1 MAASREKWVP
11 ERGETIW
18 INFDPQA
25 GREMKSEH
33 PMLVLSTRA
42 FNEKTGLVMGL
53 PMTHSDM
60 NATNPFA
67 LDFLGPKNEKCYV
80 LTHMVST
87 MDWRARDARPFAAGK
102 VSVKVFADAC
112 EGLQSI
118 LQL

>member
-1 MAASREKWVP
+1 MGALRAQWAP

-18 INFDPQA
+18 IDFDPEA
-25 GREMKSEH
+25 GKEMKSEH

-53 PMTHSDM
+53 PMTHSEM

-67 LDFLGPKNEKCYV
+67 LDFLGPKKEKCYV

-87 MDWRARDARPFAAGK
+87 MGWRARGARVYPAGT
-102 VSVKVFADAC
+102 VSAKVFADAC

>member
-1 MAASREKWVP
+1 MGALQGTWAP
-11 ERGETIW
+11 ERGDTIW
-18 INFDPQA
+18 IDVDPQA

-53 PMTHSDM
+53 PMTHSEM
-60 NATNPFA
+60 NASNPFA
-67 LDFLGPKNEKCYV
+67 VDFLGPKKEKCYV
-80 LTHMVST
+80 LTHMVCT
-87 MDWRARDARPFAAGK
+87 LDWRARGARGYPAGK
-102 VSVKVFADAC
+102 VSARVFADAC